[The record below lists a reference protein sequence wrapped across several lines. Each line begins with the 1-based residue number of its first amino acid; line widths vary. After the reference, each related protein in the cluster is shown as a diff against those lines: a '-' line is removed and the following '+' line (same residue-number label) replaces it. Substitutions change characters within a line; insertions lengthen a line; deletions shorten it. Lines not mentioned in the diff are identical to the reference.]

1 MADNIDQTET
11 DSAVQENNN
20 EEQGERN
27 MSAENQA
34 YMKELEELE
43 EIRKEH
49 EEKKKKEL
57 ERIRKTREKKPEEG
71 EEVQEKKS
79 TLPGHT
85 LEKPKKIFYTEKKI
99 FRHNK
104 LNDFGNSG
112 LNKIDKALEKAHL
125 SSEKRKDLLNTL
137 SAFNPSRSVLKKR
150 DFIDFTRKFKSKSF
164 NGAKFLEA
172 KKEINLEKVRSKFSK
187 RDLDKFRRAV
197 TGEKD
202 PNSFGIK
209 SRSEILNKP
218 RANITGK
225 GIQNEKLAKQK

>member
-1 MADNIDQTET
+1 M
-11 DSAVQENNN
+11 
-20 EEQGERN
+20 
-27 MSAENQA
+27 
-34 YMKELEELE
+34 
-43 EIRKEH
+43 
-49 EEKKKKEL
+49 
-57 ERIRKTREKKPEEG
+57 P
-71 EEVQEKKS
+71 
-79 TLPGHT
+79 
-85 LEKPKKIFYTEKKI
+85 F
-99 FRHNK
+99 
-104 LNDFGNSG
+104 
-112 LNKIDKALEKAHL
+112 DKALEKAHL